1 MKNAKKTLVGCT
13 AMILAL
19 SLSACAPSEEKIIQ
33 AQSTY
38 RNLINT
44 HNTVVAA
51 HSEINDNSLDAELTA
66 LSANIPE
73 IESYNLYEM
82 TDSEIDS
89 LIATMN
95 TIMDSYAGYLK
106 TIGEIKS
113 EEEAKI
119 LTPVIITL
127 INDTDM
133 TFTGLSLYEKDVP
146 EEEVNALESLSGL
159 APGQELIGLTIFKDS
174 GNTPWILSLNDGISK
189 DTKEEKTDEAA
200 EKESDDEAAEN
211 AEYPYSI
218 ELDVAKYNS
227 DKIILTIKKDEET
240 GELSIE

>member
-1 MKNAKKTLVGCT
+1 MKNARKTVIGCI
-13 AMILAL
+13 AMIFAL
-19 SLSACAPSEEKIIQ
+19 SLCACAPSEEKIIQ

-44 HNTVVAA
+44 HNAVVAA

-82 TDSEIDS
+82 TDQEIDA
-89 LIATMN
+89 LIGTMN

-113 EEEAKI
+113 AEEAAV
-119 LTPVIITL
+119 LTPVLITL
-127 INDTDM
+127 KNDTDT
-133 TFTGLSLYEKDVP
+133 TFTELSLYEKGVP
-146 EEEVNALESLSGL
+146 EEELNALESLSGL

-174 GNTPWILSLNDGISK
+174 ANTPWILSLNDRVIESSDEETET
-189 DTKEEKTDEAA
+189 DTSEEESSAVSSEAA
-200 EKESDDEAAEN
+200 G
-211 AEYPYSI
+211 YPYQI
-218 ELDVAKYNS
+218 ELDVARYNS
-227 DKIILTIKKDEET
+227 DNIILTVKKDEET

>member
-1 MKNAKKTLVGCT
+1 MKNAKKTVIGCV
-13 AMILAL
+13 AMMLAL
-19 SLSACAPSEEKIIQ
+19 SLCACAPSEEKIIQ

-44 HNTVVAA
+44 HNAVVAA

-113 EEEAKI
+113 AEEAAV

-146 EEEVNALESLSGL
+146 EEELNALESLSGL
-159 APGQELIGLTIFKDS
+159 APGQELVGLTIFKDS
-174 GNTPWILSLNDGISK
+174 ANTPWILSLNDKAAEASENEN
-189 DTKEEKTDEAA
+189 DAESSEEK
-200 EKESDDEAAEN
+200 SDDTTAEN
-211 AEYPYSI
+211 TEYPYNI
-218 ELDVAKYNS
+218 ELDVARYNS
-227 DKIILTIKKDEET
+227 DKIILTVKKDEET